1 MDVRTILAA
10 SLALGLFGAAPAPS
24 LSAVPDFSGMYQRV
38 GNLWF
43 DPVLD
48 DASGDGGPIEKLEV
62 TGPDAD
68 NIYAGDYNNP
78 ILQPWARE
86 IVKANA
92 ESELVLKHVYTAD
105 DTCWPSGVPQAVNLI
120 DYVQFIQL
128 KDRIVI
134 VHERDHQVRWVW
146 LGRPHSRDLKPSW
159 YGESIGHY
167 ENGDTLVVDTIAQKT
182 HKMSVVDPFGTPHT
196 DKLHVVERY
205 RLFSTPFGKGIET
218 IVRVEDEGAFTK
230 PWKGFAELRQDRG
243 AAQISEMICAE
254 NNRDFAAGSTFGTIP
269 VETKPVF

>member
-1 MDVRTILAA
+1 VRNIIAA
-10 SLALGLFGAAPAPS
+10 SLALSLLGAAPAPE
-24 LSAVPDFSGMYQRV
+24 AVPDFSGVFVRI

-48 DASGDGGPIEKLEV
+48 DTSGDGSPIEKLDG
-62 TGPDAD
+62 TNPDTD
-68 NIYAGDYNNP
+68 NIYAGDYTNP

-92 ESELVLKHVYTAD
+92 ESELALKHVYTAD
-105 DTCWPSGVPQAVNLI
+105 DTCWPSGVPQSVNLI
-120 DYVQFIQL
+120 GPVQFLQG
-128 KDRIVI
+128 KDRVVI

-146 LGRPHSRDLKPSW
+146 LNQQHSRNPKPSW

-167 ENGDTLVVDTIAQKT
+167 ENGDTLVVDTIAQKA

-196 DKLHVVERY
+196 EKIHVVERY
-205 RLFSTPFGKGIET
+205 RLFSTPFGKGVEV

-243 AAQISEMICAE
+243 TAGIEEIICAE
-254 NNRDFAAGSTFGTIP
+254 NNRDFAEGSTFGTIP
-269 VETKPVF
+269 VEQKPPF